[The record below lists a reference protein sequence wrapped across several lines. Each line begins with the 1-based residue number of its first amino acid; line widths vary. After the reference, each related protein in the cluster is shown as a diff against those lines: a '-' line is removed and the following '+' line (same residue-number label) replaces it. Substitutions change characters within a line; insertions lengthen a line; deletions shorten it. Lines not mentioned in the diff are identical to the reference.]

1 MKLIF
6 QFIKRNAKFIII
18 SFIIIYHFVLSGLL
32 THTFK
37 LLPHEFRWL
46 TDVAIL
52 LLFVYSLVYRFYY
65 RDKEK
70 FYTIPKVFYLIII
83 FFAWCTLTAVVNSIN
98 FFTVLL
104 QFRDY
109 ARFIVFALVVVNLK
123 LSDKDIKLLMFLIL
137 GILLL
142 QVPVTAIQYS
152 LRTMGDWCV
161 GTLSKGGTT
170 DLVFLCCV
178 GVSLVISLY
187 VYNKKKLLLLMLVP
201 FFSLPIIFGNIQMG
215 IFLYP
220 YSIILTFL
228 YNFKH
233 NIKLMLLVFAMVFV
247 FITTLFYVVPP
258 FRTTVNRYVSLL
270 GVATHNQ
277 FTRKAEGNAPGRMVA
292 PIVALEWISEKDKGW
307 LFGYGFGITKES
319 YWQQTT
325 GRYARK
331 YAPRTNQI
339 ATSLMETGFPGIM
352 LYFLLLGSLFVW
364 GNRIAKKFQAFPKSV
379 ASVFVCA
386 TSLMIIGTIYTNVL
400 TGYYFS
406 FIFWLMFA
414 FLYTLN
420 LNVANEKGRVT
431 LNTKQQAVKNKKYS
445 WPSHS
450 W

>member
-18 SFIIIYHFVLSGLL
+18 SFIIVYHFVLSGLL

-52 LLFVYSLVYRFYY
+52 LLFVYSLVYRFYH
-65 RDKEK
+65 RNREK
-70 FYTIPKVFYLIII
+70 FYTIPKVFYLITI
-83 FFAWCTLTAVVNSIN
+83 FFAWCFITAVVNSIN
-98 FFTVLL
+98 FFIVLL

-142 QVPVTAIQYS
+142 QVPVTAIQCSY
-152 LRTMGDWCV
+152 LTLGDWCV

-170 DLVFLCCV
+170 DMVFLCCIA
-178 GVSLVISLY
+178 VSLVISLY
-187 VYNKKKLLLLMLVP
+187 VYNKKKLLLLILVP

-220 YSIILTFL
+220 YSIILAFL

-247 FITTLFYVVPP
+247 FITTLFCVIPP
-258 FRTTVNRYVSLL
+258 FRSTVKKYVSLL
-270 GVATHNQ
+270 GVATQNQ
-277 FTRKAEGNAPGRMVA
+277 FIRKAEGNAPGRMVA

-319 YWQQTT
+319 YWRQTT
-325 GRYARK
+325 GEYAHK

-339 ATSLMETGFPGIM
+339 ATTLMETGFPGIM
-352 LYFLLLGSLFVW
+352 LYFLLLGSLFVG
-364 GNRIAKKFQAFPKSV
+364 GNKSVKKLQKLPKSI
-379 ASVFVCA
+379 ALTFTCA
-386 TSLMIIGTIYTNVL
+386 VSLMIIGSIYTNIL
-400 TGYYFS
+400 TSYYFG
-406 FIFWLMFA
+406 FLFWLIFA
-414 FLYTLN
+414 FFYTIN
-420 LNVANEKGRVT
+420 LNIACEKDRTTVS
-431 LNTKQQAVKNKKYS
+431 TK
-445 WPSHS
+445 H
-450 W
+450 